1 MKQMLHLRK
10 KGLKRAVLL
19 ILLAVLHCNN
29 TALYDEALT
38 RYYRVVRPGLNE
50 WYPLNGNLSSRIG
63 SADGSATGV
72 YTAGINRA
80 GESGKAV
87 CVTASEINFAS
98 ANFRTNPGTVS
109 AWLKFN
115 TTASGSLFQNGDA
128 STFYIGFRFR
138 QTGLPGIEATY
149 GSGGGGGTSPVTSV
163 TTGIWYYLAFSYG
176 NGRANFYIAPYGGNL
191 TNVFSSS
198 GPYAPS
204 AFPLRFFNAVAADA
218 CIDDLVSYG
227 RELSADEVRENF
239 LTLE

>member
-1 MKQMLHLRK
+1 MRNRLK
-10 KGLKRAVLL
+10 KLFALL
-19 ILLAVLHCNN
+19 TLATVLHCGN
-29 TALYDEALT
+29 TGVYDEALT
-38 RYYRVVRPGLNE
+38 TYYRVVRPGLNE

-63 SADGSATGV
+63 SADGSATGT

-115 TTASGSLFQNGDA
+115 TTASGSLFQNG
-128 STFYIGFRFR
+128 SEITLYQGFRFR
-138 QTGLPGIEATY
+138 QNSPGIGMHY
-149 GSGGGGGTSPVTSV
+149 GSGGGGGSSAYNDVTAG
-163 TTGIWYYLAFSYG
+163 TWYYLAFTYG
-176 NGRANFYIAPYGGNL
+176 NGRANFYIGSYGGSL
-191 TNVFSSS
+191 SNVFSSA

-227 RELSADEVRENF
+227 RELSADEVKENF